1 MSNNTLID
9 TLRQRRTQYSLG
21 KRLPVTKERVESVI
35 KDAVRLSPSAF
46 NSQSS
51 RIVILFGAESGKLWN
66 IAKDALRKIV
76 PADAFAQTEARLDGF
91 ASGAGTILFYEDQAV
106 VKGLQENFQP
116 YAEHFPAWSEHA
128 SGMAQ
133 FAVWS
138 ALAAINIGASLQHY
152 NPLID
157 AEAAKTWGIPS
168 DWKLRAQMPFGSN
181 ESPFPE
187 KTYIED
193 SARFRVYG

>member
-1 MSNNTLID
+1 MSKNILID
-9 TLRQRRTQYSLG
+9 TLRKRRTQYSLG
-21 KRLPVTKERVESVI
+21 KRLPVSKEQVESVI

-91 ASGAGTILFYEDQAV
+91 SAGAGTILFYEDQAV
-106 VKGLQENFQP
+106 IKGLQGNFAS
-116 YAEHFPAWSEHA
+116 YAEHFPIWSEHA

-138 ALAAINIGASLQHY
+138 ALADINIGASLQHY

-157 AEAAKTWGIPS
+157 AEVAKTWGVPS
-168 DWKLRAQMPFGSN
+168 DWKLRSQMPFGSN

-187 KTYIED
+187 KTHIED
-193 SARFRVYG
+193 SVRFRVYG